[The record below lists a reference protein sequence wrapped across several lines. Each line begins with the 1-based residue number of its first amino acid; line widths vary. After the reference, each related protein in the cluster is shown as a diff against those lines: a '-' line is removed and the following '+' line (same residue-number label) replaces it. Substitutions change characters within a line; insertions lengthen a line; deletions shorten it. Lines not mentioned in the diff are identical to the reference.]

1 MVWVGFIYLAT
12 KSSDKSESHAR
23 LPLFAEEVKV
33 IEARKALAEH
43 HAHAYLNGWLD
54 YMNEEDIALLSPELR
69 EAVLNK

>member
-12 KSSDKSESHAR
+12 KSSGKSESHAR

-33 IEARKALAEH
+33 IEARKSLAEH

-54 YMNEEDIALLSPELR
+54 YINEEDIKLLPPELK
-69 EAVLNK
+69 EAVINK